1 MKRKCLIL
9 LCFGILGYCCSLFAM
24 THPAEEG
31 VKQNI
36 IIEPVEGLSEDFM
49 RGVDISSLY
58 EIEANGGK
66 YYNANR
72 EEEDLF
78 KILAENGVNWV
89 RLRVW
94 NNPKDGGGSN
104 NVDIDVKLAVRAK
117 QAGLKLLVDF
127 HYSDTWADPG
137 KQPMPAEWKKLNE
150 KQLNAA
156 VEKYTKESI
165 EAFIKAGA
173 RPDAVQIGNEL
184 NNGFMWPLG
193 KIWGNDG
200 EKVGG
205 FKGFTELL
213 KSAAAGVRAAQGN
226 GQLIK
231 IIIHI
236 ADGGNNDLYR
246 AVLDPVTKAKVDFD
260 IIGLSF
266 YTYWHGSCTDLKRNM
281 ADLAKRYGK
290 EMAVMETAYA
300 FTKEDGDEQGNV
312 FMVYSGDNDGYLPSV
327 QGQATAVRDVIET
340 VANIKGGIGVF
351 YWEPAWIP
359 VEGAGL
365 SKTEGDT
372 WENQCMFD
380 FEGRALPSL
389 AVWNLVYG
397 NDRGAVSNVWGGS
410 AKNGGGFIPYDMAD
424 PLKITTMPGVDPI
437 LPKMV
442 KVVYTNDK
450 ENNVIVSW
458 EKHDWVAE
466 TTPRIMEI
474 SAGLSGSSYR
484 VKAEIE
490 ISSRINL
497 VEDNSWE
504 SGKLGKWK
512 LNGSDTA
519 CYVENNKSN
528 SHTGKWT
535 YKYWLG
541 QGFKSVLT
549 QDFKGIENG
558 TYVMTVWAMGG
569 GGENDIRFFAA
580 NYDGNKT
587 QLSTQI
593 VNTGWLNW
601 KQYKVEAPVTNHQI
615 TVGIYLDTNAGN
627 WGNFDDVELYLK
639 ENTSVSETSQEWDD
653 SFTVNLNTDFT
664 DEISDEPAADGASGK
679 MANVLQGIW
688 IEATSKTNA
697 IIRDIA
703 TGEKAGWELDN
714 QHLLSNANWWFW
726 GDINKT
732 FHLDAE
738 IGVWKFDRTLYQAD
752 SFAANVPVVTWGDG
766 LQGLGTMFFSPIYN
780 WNDNG
785 LGAFNKLGFT
795 ISSPFVN
802 VKVGYGGLKE
812 NGMSEFTG
820 IYNVIDRWLDVGKGF
835 TEISNGKKLQ
845 RFGDVK
851 VNAMAAL
858 SMMRGTY
865 GMYDIL
871 DVKFGE
877 DYRTVATFGSKT
889 TAEQLF
895 YYNSDNLNAASLYF
909 IANPGSI
916 KLEAH
921 GLTTF
926 GTGLDYGASTL
937 AGAVR
942 AGYSNDVLEVS
953 VKGSWAGKNV
963 NSVWGSDGQIYDDIN
978 ADTVTGKVDVNWQPK
993 EFIAIGLDET
1003 ITFNNVEALSDGL
1016 MNIRT
1021 QPILDFY
1028 LEPLAGFDF
1037 TASTYAVMNFDRLAT
1052 ATSVNRDT
1060 IFSFKEAGIELT
1072 AKDISYRLKKLVFDY
1087 ALSFDFQDWKDGSTY
1102 DIGVTYNSFMLSADV
1117 SDNLNLHAGTVLRNK
1132 SEKDAAFVP
1141 LGFALGAKFAS
1152 VPLPG
1157 SPALWMHFCYGMNPY
1172 SENNYSLYRADNW
1185 MNKTPHRTYLLNSL
1199 YEDYTTSQ
1207 IGIGFIWNIQ

>member
-1 MKRKCLIL
+1 MKRKSLVL
-9 LCFGILGYCCSLFAM
+9 LCFGILGFCGSLFAK
-24 THPAEEG
+24 THSAEEG
-31 VKQNI
+31 VVQNI
-36 IIEPVEGLSEDFM
+36 IVEPVEGLPEDFM

-58 EIEANGGK
+58 EIEENGGK
-66 YYNANR
+66 YYNANG

-78 KILAENGVNWV
+78 KILADNGVNWV

-104 NVDIDVKLAVRAK
+104 NVEVDTKLAVRAK

-137 KQPMPAEWKKLNE
+137 KQPMPVEWKKLND

-156 VEKYTKESI
+156 VEKYTKESL

-193 KIWGNDG
+193 KIWGNAG
-200 EKVGG
+200 ETVGG
-205 FKGFTELL
+205 FKGFTTLL
-213 KSAAAGVRAAQGN
+213 KSAAAGVRAAQGS
-226 GQLIK
+226 GEK
-231 IIIHI
+231 IQIIVHI

-246 AVLDPVTKAKVDFD
+246 AILDPVTHAKVDFD

-266 YTYWHGSCTDLKRNM
+266 YTYWHGSCVDLKRNM

-290 EMAVMETAYA
+290 QMAVMETAYA

-312 FMVYSGDNDGYLPSV
+312 FMVYSGDSDGYIPSV
-327 QGQATAVRDVIET
+327 QGQSTAIRDVIET
-340 VANIKGGIGVF
+340 VASVKGGIGVF

-397 NDRGAVSNVWGGS
+397 NDRGAVNNVWGGS
-410 AKNGGGFIPYDMAD
+410 AKNGGGFVPYDIAD
-424 PLKITTMPGVDPI
+424 PIKITTMPGVDPI

-458 EKHDWVAE
+458 EKHDWAAE
-466 TTPRIMEI
+466 KTPRIMNI
-474 SAGLSGSSYR
+474 SAGLSGSDYR
-484 VKAEIE
+484 VNAEIE
-490 ISSRINL
+490 ISSRVNL
-497 VEDNSWE
+497 MEDNSWE

-519 CYVENNKSN
+519 CFVENNKSN

-549 QDFKGIENG
+549 QDFKGLENG
-558 TYVMTVWAMGG
+558 TYVVTLWAMGG
-569 GGENDIRFFAA
+569 GGENDIRLLAA
-580 NYDGNKT
+580 NFDGSKK

-601 KQYKVEAPVTNHQI
+601 KQYKIEVPVTKNQV
-615 TVGIYLDTNAGN
+615 TLGIYLDTNAGN
-627 WGNFDDVELYLK
+627 WGNFDDVEFYLK
-639 ENTSVSETSQEWDD
+639 DNDSEAVEVDD
-653 SFTVNLNTDFT
+653 TFYVDLSSDLAE
-664 DEISDEPAADGASGK
+664 EISDEPAADAGNGK

-688 IEATSKTNA
+688 IEATSNTNA

-703 TGEKAGWELDN
+703 TGEKAGWEMDN

-738 IGVWKFDRTLYQAD
+738 IGVWKFDKVLYQAD
-752 SFAANVPVVTWGDG
+752 SFGANVPVVTWGDG
-766 LQGLGTMFFSPIYN
+766 LQGLGEMFFSPIYN

-785 LGAFNKLGFT
+785 VGAMNKLGFT

-802 VKVGYGGLKE
+802 VKLGYGSVQN

-845 RFGDVK
+845 KFGDVK
-851 VNAMAAL
+851 INTTAAF

-871 DVKFGE
+871 DAKFGE
-877 DYRTVATFGSKT
+877 DYRAVATFGSKT

-895 YYNSDNLNAASLYF
+895 YYNTDNLNAASLYF
-909 IANPGSI
+909 IANPGNV
-916 KLEAH
+916 KFEVH
-921 GLTTF
+921 GLTSF
-926 GTGLDYGASTL
+926 GTGLDYGTSTM

-942 AGYSNDVLEVS
+942 AGFSGDTLELS

-978 ADTVTGKVDVNWQPK
+978 ADTLTGKVDIVWTPK
-993 EFIAIGLDET
+993 EFISLGLDET
-1003 ITFNNVEALSDGL
+1003 ITFNEVEALADGL

-1021 QPILDFY
+1021 QPLFDFY
-1028 LEPLAGFDF
+1028 LEPLADIDF
-1037 TASTYAVMNFDRLAT
+1037 TASVYGVLNLDRLAA
-1052 ATSVNRDT
+1052 ATSSNRET

-1072 AKDISYRLKKLVFDY
+1072 AKDVARNLKKLVFDY
-1087 ALSFDFQDWKDGSTY
+1087 AISFDFADWKEGNSY
-1102 DIGVTYNSFMLSADV
+1102 DIGVAYNSIMLAADLT
-1117 SDNLNLHAGTVLRNK
+1117 DNLNLHAGTIIRNK
-1132 SEKDAAFVP
+1132 TEEDATFVP
-1141 LGFALGAKFAS
+1141 LGFALGAKLAS

-1157 SPALWMHFCYGMNPY
+1157 HPMFWLHFCYGMNPY

-1185 MNKTPHRTYLLNSL
+1185 MNKAPHRTYLLDSL
-1199 YEDYTTSQ
+1199 YDDYTTSQ
-1207 IGIGFIWNIQ
+1207 IGIGFIWNLQ

>member
-1 MKRKCLIL
+1 MTNA
-9 LCFGILGYCCSLFAM
+9 SLFASA
-24 THPAEEG
+24 HSAAEG
-31 VKQNI
+31 VSQNI
-36 IIEPVEGLSEDFM
+36 LVEAVEGLSEDFM

-66 YYNANR
+66 YYNAQGQ
-72 EEEDLF
+72 EEDLF
-78 KILAENGVNWV
+78 KILADNGVNWV

-104 NVDIDVKLAVRAK
+104 NIDVDTKLALRAK
-117 QAGLKLLVDF
+117 NAGLKLLVDF

-137 KQPMPAEWKKLNE
+137 KQPMPAEWKNLNE

-156 VEKYTKESI
+156 VEKFTQESL

-193 KIWGNDG
+193 KIWGNPG

-205 FKGFTELL
+205 FKGFTTLL
-213 KSAAAGVRAAQGN
+213 KSASAGVRAAQGS
-226 GQLIK
+226 GEKIK
-231 IIIHI
+231 IIIHL

-246 AVLDPVTKAKVDFD
+246 AVFDPVTQAKVDFD

-312 FMVYSGDNDGYLPSV
+312 FMVYSGDNDGYIPSV
-327 QGQATAVRDVIET
+327 QGQATAVRDVIAT
-340 VANIKGGIGVF
+340 VAAVKGGIGVF

-380 FEGRALPSL
+380 FDGKVLPSL

-397 NDRGAVSNVWGGS
+397 NNRGAVTNKWGGS
-410 AKNGGGFIPYDMAD
+410 AQNGNGFIPYDMAD

-458 EKHDWVAE
+458 EKHDWASE
-466 TTPRIMEI
+466 KTPRFMNLIG
-474 SAGLSGSSYR
+474 SLSGSDYK
-484 VKAEIE
+484 VNAEVE
-490 ISSRINL
+490 ISSRVNL

-519 CYVENNKSN
+519 CFVENNKSN

-541 QGFKSVLT
+541 QGFKSALT
-549 QDFKGIENG
+549 QDFKGIDNG
-558 TYVMTVWAMGG
+558 TYIFTLWAMGG
-569 GGENDIRFFAA
+569 GGENDIRLFAA
-580 NYDGNKT
+580 NFDGSKK
-587 QLSTQI
+587 QLSAKI
-593 VNTGWLNW
+593 ENTGWLNW
-601 KQYKVEAPVTNHQI
+601 KQYKVEVPVSKNQVTL
-615 TVGIYLDTNAGN
+615 GIYLDTNAGN
-627 WGNFDDVELYLK
+627 WGNFDDVEFYLK
-639 ENTSVSETSQEWDD
+639 EDKDGADQDGNAASGAEGDDTFYVDLSSDLTDAVSED
-653 SFTVNLNTDFT
+653 L
-664 DEISDEPAADGASGK
+664 PAEGSGNGK
-679 MANVLQGIW
+679 MANVLQGLW
-688 IEATSKTNA
+688 VEVTSKTNA
-697 IIRDIA
+697 IIRDVA
-703 TGEKAGWELDN
+703 TGEKSGYEIDN

-726 GDINKT
+726 GDISKT

-738 IGVWKFDRTLYQAD
+738 IGLWKFDKILYQAD
-752 SFAANVPVVTWGDG
+752 SFGANVPLVTWGDG
-766 LQGLGTMFFSPIYN
+766 FQGLASMIFSPIYN

-785 LGAFNKLGFT
+785 VGALNKLGFG
-795 ISSPFVN
+795 ISTPYLN
-802 VKVGYGGLKE
+802 VKFGYGNLQA

-820 IYNVIDRWLDVGKGF
+820 IYNVLDRWLDVGKGF

-851 VNAMAAL
+851 INALAAF

-865 GMYDIL
+865 GMYDLL
-871 DVKFGE
+871 DFRFGE
-877 DYRTVATFGSKT
+877 DYRAVASFGSKT
-889 TAEQLF
+889 TVEELF
-895 YYNSDNLNAASLYF
+895 YYNTDNINAASLYF
-909 IANPGSI
+909 IANPLTAF
-916 KLEAH
+916 KFEVH
-921 GLTTF
+921 GLSTF
-926 GTGLDYGASTL
+926 GTGLDFDSSVL
-937 AGAVR
+937 AGALR
-942 AGYSNDVLEVS
+942 LTYQNDVMELA

-978 ADTVTGKVDVNWQPK
+978 ADTLTSKIDFICQPK
-993 EFIAIGLDET
+993 DFISFGLDET
-1003 ITFNNVEALSDGL
+1003 LTFNEVEKLADGL

-1021 QPILDFY
+1021 QPLLDFM
-1028 LEPLAGFDF
+1028 LEPLCGIDLS
-1037 TASTYAVMNFDRLAT
+1037 ASTYAVLNLDRLAKS
-1052 ATSVNRDT
+1052 TSSEREM
-1060 IFSFKEAGIELT
+1060 IFSFKEAGLEIIG
-1072 AKDISYRLKKLVFDY
+1072 KDLARNLKKLTFDY
-1087 ALSFDFQDWKDGSTY
+1087 AITFDFEDWKSGNKY
-1102 DIGVTYNSFMLSADV
+1102 DLAVTYNSFMLAADV
-1117 SDNLNLHAGTVLRNK
+1117 TDNFSLHAGSIIRSK
-1132 SEKDAAFVP
+1132 EESDATFVP
-1141 LGFALGAKFAS
+1141 AGFALGVKYNTVS
-1152 VPLPG
+1152 LPG
-1157 SPALWMHFCYGMNPY
+1157 NPSLWLHFSYGMNPY

-1185 MNKTPHRTYLLNSL
+1185 MNKAPHRTYLLNDL
-1199 YEDYTTSQ
+1199 YTDYTSSQ
-1207 IGIGFIWNIQ
+1207 IGIGLIWNLQ